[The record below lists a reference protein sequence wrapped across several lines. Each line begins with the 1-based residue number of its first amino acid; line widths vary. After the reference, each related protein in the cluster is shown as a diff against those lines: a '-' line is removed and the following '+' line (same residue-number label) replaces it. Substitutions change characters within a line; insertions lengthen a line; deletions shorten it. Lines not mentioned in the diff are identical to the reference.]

1 MTQAGTAVT
10 VAGPSHWPEHGRAP
24 PPVRP
29 RALFA
34 LVVFIATAGLVYELA
49 MAAVASYLLG
59 DSVAQ
64 FSLVIGVYLSAL
76 GLGAY
81 LSRFVVTDLGLS
93 FIDVELGAA
102 LLGGFSVPGLLL
114 AFSYLGAFEL
124 VLYATVASVGVLVG
138 LELPL
143 LIRALENR
151 VTFRELIA
159 RAFTFDYIGSLLGS
173 LAFTFVLVPQLGL
186 VRSSLCCGL
195 LNAGVALAST
205 WLLSGLSP
213 NDQAGLG
220 RARVR
225 ALAVLALLLLGL
237 AYHGRLLELAERASL
252 PGRVIYAV
260 QTRYQRIVVSE
271 AHGTLRLF
279 LNGHLQFAS
288 NDEYR
293 YHEALVQPALSA
305 ARSRRHVLIG
315 GGGDGL
321 AAREVLR
328 WPDVERVTLVDL
340 DPGVTE
346 LARRAPELARLNR
359 GALADGR
366 VTVVNEDAVTFVR
379 HAEQRYDAAILDF
392 PDPSNYAIGKL
403 FSVEFYRS
411 VREHLTPGAVIAV
424 QATSPLF
431 APRSYASIVLSL
443 QSAGFRALPYHVFLP
458 SFGEWGF
465 VLASVGEPAPPA
477 HVPLGGLRYLDDAAL
492 AELFRFPADLALAA
506 AEPNRLNSQA
516 LVHYYV
522 AEWSRW

>member
-1 MTQAGTAVT
+1 MTQA
-10 VAGPSHWPEHGRAP
+10 PWPEHGQARP
-24 PPVRP
+24 QVRP
-29 RALFA
+29 QALFA

-59 DSVAQ
+59 DSVTQ

-81 LSRFVVTDLGLS
+81 LSRFVVSELGLR

-124 VLYATVASVGVLVG
+124 VLYATVTAVGVLVG

-143 LIRALENR
+143 LIRALEHR
-151 VTFRELIA
+151 VAFRELIA

-173 LAFTFVLVPQLGL
+173 LAFTFVLVPRLGL
-186 VRSSLCCGL
+186 LRSSLCCGL

-205 WLLSGLSP
+205 WLL
-213 NDQAGLG
+213 AGLPESDRAALA
-220 RARVR
+220 RARLR
-225 ALAVLALLLLGL
+225 ALAVVALLLLGL
-237 AYHGRLLELAERASL
+237 AYQARLLDLAERASL
-252 PGRVIYAV
+252 PGRVLYSQ
-260 QTRYQRIVVSE
+260 QTRYQRIVVTE
-271 AHGTLRLF
+271 AHGTVRLF

-293 YHEALVQPALSA
+293 YHEALVQPALVA
-305 ARSRRHVLIG
+305 TRSRRHVLIG

-321 AAREVLR
+321 AAREILR
-328 WPDVERVTLVDL
+328 WPDVESVTLVDL

-346 LARRAPELARLNR
+346 LARRAPELVALSR
-359 GALADGR
+359 GALDDPR
-366 VTVVNEDAVTFVR
+366 LTIVNEDAVNYVR
-379 HAEQRYDAAILDF
+379 RSEQRYDAAILDF

-411 VREHLTPGAVIAV
+411 VRARLAPGAVIAV

-431 APRSYASIVLSL
+431 APRAYASIVESIRA
-443 QSAGFRALPYHVFLP
+443 AGFRALPYHVFLP

-465 VLASVGEPAPPA
+465 VLASADELLPPA
-477 HVPLGGLRYLDDAAL
+477 HVPLADLRYLDDAAL
-492 AELFRFPADLALAA
+492 AGMFRFPRDLALAR